1 MNWAAFSIVFLS
13 STIKFL
19 FSPFAGVPLGMNFLS
34 TYVSAVSGATLSS
47 LFFYFA
53 AEFIMKRT
61 KINKLKKEEA
71 LIKSGKLIPKKK
83 IFTRGNKLTVKLKN
97 SLGKFGICFI
107 APSLLSIPLGT
118 IIVAKFYGK
127 DKDTFLWVFAGI
139 LSSGLITT
147 SLAYFVLT

>member
-61 KINKLKKEEA
+61 KIKKLKKEEA

>member
-1 MNWAAFSIVFLS
+1 MNWAAFSSIFLL

-19 FSPFAGVPLGMNFLS
+19 FSPFAGVPLGMSFLS

-61 KINKLKKEEA
+61 KINKLKKEED
-71 LIKSGKLIPKKK
+71 LIRSGKVIPKKK
-83 IFTRGNKLTVKLKN
+83 IFTRGNKLILKIKH
-97 SLGKFGICFI
+97 SLGIFGICFI

-127 DKDTFLWVFAGI
+127 EKYTFLWIFVG
-139 LSSGLITT
+139 LLLSGLITT
-147 SLAYFVLT
+147 SLAYFVFT

>member
-71 LIKSGKLIPKKK
+71 QIKSGKLIPKKK